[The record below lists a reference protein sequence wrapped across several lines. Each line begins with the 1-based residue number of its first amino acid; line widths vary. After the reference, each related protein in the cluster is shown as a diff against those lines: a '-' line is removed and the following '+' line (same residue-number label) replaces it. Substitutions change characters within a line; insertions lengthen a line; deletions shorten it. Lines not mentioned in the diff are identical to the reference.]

1 MLDMKYFVLK
11 PRSKFVGDGHAAASR
26 KAMRAYANHIRR
38 VDEQMSNELIAWAN
52 KESDRESDLKVLQNI
67 GKDKKMGR

>member
-11 PRSKFVGDGHAAASR
+11 PESNFVGDRHAAASR

-38 VDEQMSNELIAWAN
+38 IDEQMANELIAWAQ

-67 GKDKKMGR
+67 GKDKKLGR